1 MPQKMNMILTLSQPK
16 PQMKQIAIAGPG
28 PRPGP
33 RPGARTINNVATA
46 PQATI
51 QSTIQST
58 RQATTRRTLLVNTQS
73 VGRGNMN
80 GIFAAKGRSYG

>member
-16 PQMKQIAIAGPG
+16 PQMKKIAIAG
-28 PRPGP
+28 PGP

-51 QSTIQST
+51 QSTPQST

>member
-16 PQMKQIAIAGPG
+16 PQMKQVAIAGPG
-28 PRPGP
+28 PGP
-33 RPGARTINNVATA
+33 RTINNVATA